1 MGVIFV
7 LFSLGLE
14 FSFKK
19 LSHVGKSATITAV
32 YETVSM
38 FILGFVSGKI
48 MGWGDADCMY
58 MGAIVAISSTTII
71 VKAFDE
77 IGIKGKQFVTLV
89 FGVLIVEDL
98 IAILFLVLLTTVAV
112 TKTLSG
118 AALFNSTAKLGFFL
132 TLWFLVGIYIIPLI
146 LKKIRNELNDESM
159 VVISSGL
166 CLLMVLTA
174 TSVGFSAPLGAFIM
188 GSILAETREGK
199 KIEHV
204 IDPIKNLF
212 SAIFFVSVGM
222 MINVQSLIDYRHTII
237 TITCI
242 VI

>member
-1 MGVIFV
+1 MAHLPDLIRDLAIILITASIVGILFKKLKQPVVLGYLIAGFFLGPNFPFFFNVKEVSSISVWAEMGVIFV

-58 MGAIVAISSTTII
+58 MGTIVAISSTTII

-132 TLWFLVGIYIIPLI
+132 TLWFLVGIYLIPLI
-146 LKKIRNELNDESM
+146 LK
-159 VVISSGL
+159 
-166 CLLMVLTA
+166 
-174 TSVGFSAPLGAFIM
+174 
-188 GSILAETREGK
+188 
-199 KIEHV
+199 
-204 IDPIKNLF
+204 
-212 SAIFFVSVGM
+212 
-222 MINVQSLIDYRHTII
+222 
-237 TITCI
+237 
-242 VI
+242 